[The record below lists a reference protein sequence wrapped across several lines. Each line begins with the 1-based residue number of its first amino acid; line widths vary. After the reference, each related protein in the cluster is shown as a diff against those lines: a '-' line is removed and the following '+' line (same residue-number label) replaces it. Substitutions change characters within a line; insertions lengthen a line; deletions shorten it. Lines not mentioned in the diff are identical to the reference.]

1 MFLFGDTLIRIKNA
15 KLAGKDT
22 LEVSYSNL
30 IANLVEIL
38 KKTGFIS
45 DYKVFKEGNIKKVNI
60 TVDSSDLSL
69 INVKLISKPGRRMYI
84 TSDQVKRRK
93 RASGFYLISTPKG
106 LMLDSEA
113 IKVKQGGEVLCRI
126 W

>member
-15 KLAGKDT
+15 KLAGIDM

-38 KKTGFIS
+38 KKVGFIV
-45 DYKVFKEGNIKKVNI
+45 DYKIFKKGNIKKIKI
-60 TVDSSDLSL
+60 TLNEDLSL
-69 INVKLISKPGRRMYI
+69 INVRFISKPGRRIYLTVNQI
-84 TSDQVKRRK
+84 KKRK
-93 RASGFYLISTPKG
+93 RATGFYLVSTPKG
-106 LMLDSEA
+106 LMLDSQA
-113 IKVKQGGEVLCRI
+113 IKIKQGGEVLCRI